1 MQRARKCRCDKP
13 DQFQMEERQVFTVA
27 DSSTIE
33 NTNASSL
40 PGVHDTLDVLDTPT
54 KAVNPGFQLALT
66 LANTVIWLSILPIS
80 TILLPLQIAGLD
92 AAHRFSNLSIATAVG
107 VLAAVI
113 TNPIAGAL
121 SDRTTS
127 RLGRR
132 RPWLIGGTIFSAITL
147 ALMANASNFVALVLW
162 WAIFHIAANA
172 LLAALSAV
180 IPDQV
185 PVRQRATVSSFVSLS
200 LPLGAVIG
208 SILVTKVIKTTQFS
222 YYIFIGIILLVMI
235 LFVLVL
241 REKPLPKKTVPPF
254 NLRAFLADFW
264 VNPARYPDFGWAWLT
279 RFIVYLSYYIA
290 LGYLL
295 YFLQDAV
302 HYQKAA
308 QGVTTFQTILTGTLL
323 IASIT
328 SGILS
333 DRFQRRKP
341 FVMGA
346 SFVLALAFLILA
358 FFQTWP
364 AVELAAAV
372 LGIGFGAYLGV
383 DIALITQVLPSANTR
398 GKDMGVINIANAF
411 PQVVGAAIAALV
423 INAFHNYTLLFI
435 FAAIL
440 ASLGAILIQRI
451 KSVR

>member
-1 MQRARKCRCDKP
+1 M
-13 DQFQMEERQVFTVA
+13 A
-27 DSSTIE
+27 DSTVLE
-33 NTNASSL
+33 PGGNDL
-40 PGVHDTLDVLDTPT
+40 PEALQIPA
-54 KAVNPGFQLALT
+54 KAVSAGFQFLLS
-66 LANTVIWLSILPIS
+66 LANLVVWLSILPIS
-80 TILLPLQIAGLD
+80 QILLPTQVAALD
-92 AAHRFSNLSIATAVG
+92 AANKFSNLSIAVAIG

-132 RPWLIGGTIFSAITL
+132 RPWFIAGTLLSMAAL
-147 ALMANASNFVALVLW
+147 ALMANASSFIALVLC
-162 WAIFHIAANA
+162 WAIFHVAANA
-172 LLAALSAV
+172 ILAALSAV
-180 IPDQV
+180 VPDQV
-185 PVRQRATVSSFVSLS
+185 PVRQRATVSAFVSLS

-208 SILVTKVIKTTQFS
+208 ALLVTRVVNSTQLS
-222 YYIFIGIILLVMI
+222 YFVFIGILFVVMALLVLLI
-235 LFVLVL
+235 HD
-241 REKPLPKKTVPPF
+241 KPLPKDAAPRF
-254 NLRAFLADFW
+254 NLGAFLAGFW
-264 VNPARYPDFGWAWLT
+264 VNPVKYPDFGWAWLT
-279 RFIVYLSYYIA
+279 RFLVYLGYFIS

-308 QGVTTFQTILTGTLL
+308 QGVTTFQVILTGTLL
-323 IASIT
+323 IASVI

-333 DRFQRRKP
+333 DKFQRRKI

-346 SFVLALAFLILA
+346 SLVIVLAFLILA

-383 DIALITQVLPSANTR
+383 DIALITQVLPSASAR
-398 GKDMGVINIANAF
+398 GKDLGVINIANAL
-411 PQVVGAAIAALV
+411 PQVVGSAVAALV
-423 INAFHNYTLLFI
+423 INSFHSYTLLFV

-440 ASLGAILIQRI
+440 ASLGAVLIQRI

>member
-1 MQRARKCRCDKP
+1 MPGTINQISFGWKRGRYL
-13 DQFQMEERQVFTVA
+13 TIA
-27 DSSTIE
+27 DSSQVE
-33 NTNASSL
+33 EASASST
-40 PGVHDTLDVLDTPT
+40 PDAHDIPEVLETPT
-54 KAVNPGFQLALT
+54 KAVTPGFQFALS

-80 TILLPLQIAGLD
+80 TILLPLQIAALD
-92 AAHRFSNLSIATAVG
+92 AAHRFSNLSIATAIG
-107 VLAAVI
+107 VLAALM

-132 RPWLIGGTIFSAITL
+132 RPWLIGGTILSAVTL
-147 ALMANASNFVALVLW
+147 ALMANAASFVTLVVW
-162 WAIFHIAANA
+162 WAIFHVAANA

-200 LPLGAVIG
+200 LPLGAVLG
-208 SILVTKVIKTTQFS
+208 AVLVTKVVTSTQFA
-222 YYIFIGIILLVMI
+222 YYIFIGLLLIVMM
-235 LFVLVL
+235 LFVVVL
-241 REKPLPKKTVPPF
+241 RDKPLSKEASSRF
-254 NLRAFLADFW
+254 NLRAFLAGFW
-264 VNPARYPDFGWAWLT
+264 VNPARYPDFGWAWIT

-308 QGVTTFQTILTGTLL
+308 QGVTTFQIILTGTLL

-333 DRFQRRKP
+333 DRFQQRKI

-358 FFQTWP
+358 FFQIWP

-383 DIALITQVLPSANTR
+383 DIALITQVLPSANAR
-398 GKDMGVINIANAF
+398 GKDLGMINIANAF
-411 PQVVGAAIAALV
+411 PQVVGSAIAAVV
-423 INAFHNYTLLFI
+423 INAFHSYTLLFVL
-435 FAAIL
+435 AAIL

-451 KSVR
+451 KGVR

>member
-1 MQRARKCRCDKP
+1 M
-13 DQFQMEERQVFTVA
+13 A
-27 DSSTIE
+27 DSTVLE
-33 NTNASSL
+33 
-40 PGVHDTLDVLDTPT
+40 PGVNDLPEALQIPAN
-54 KAVNPGFQLALT
+54 AVSAGFQFLLS
-66 LANTVIWLSILPIS
+66 LANLVVWLSILPIS
-80 TILLPLQIAGLD
+80 QILLPTQVAALD
-92 AAHRFSNLSIATAVG
+92 AANKFSNLSIAVAIG

-132 RPWLIGGTIFSAITL
+132 RPWFIVGTLLSMAAL
-147 ALMANASNFVALVLW
+147 ALMANASSFIALVLC
-162 WAIFHIAANA
+162 WAIFHVAANA
-172 LLAALSAV
+172 ILAALSAV
-180 IPDQV
+180 VPDQV
-185 PVRQRATVSSFVSLS
+185 PVRQRATVSAFVSLS

-208 SILVTKVIKTTQFS
+208 ALLVTRVVNSTQLS
-222 YYIFIGIILLVMI
+222 YFVFIGILFVVMVLLV
-235 LFVLVL
+235 LLVHD
-241 REKPLPKKTVPPF
+241 KPLPKGAVPRF
-254 NLRAFLADFW
+254 NLGAFLASFW
-264 VNPARYPDFGWAWLT
+264 VNPLKYPDFGWAWLT
-279 RFIVYLSYYIA
+279 RFLVYLGYFIS

-308 QGVTTFQTILTGTLL
+308 QGVTTFQIILTGTLL
-323 IASIT
+323 IASVI

-333 DRFQRRKP
+333 DKLQRRKI
-341 FVMGA
+341 FVVGA
-346 SFVLALAFLILA
+346 SLVIVLAFLILA

-383 DIALITQVLPSANTR
+383 DIALITQVLPSASAR
-398 GKDMGVINIANAF
+398 GKDLGVINIANAL
-411 PQVVGAAIAALV
+411 PQVVGSAVAALV
-423 INAFHNYTLLFI
+423 INSFHSYTLLFV

-440 ASLGAILIQRI
+440 ASLGAVLIQRI

>member
-1 MQRARKCRCDKP
+1 M
-13 DQFQMEERQVFTVA
+13 A
-27 DSSTIE
+27 DSTVLE
-33 NTNASSL
+33 
-40 PGVHDTLDVLDTPT
+40 PGVSDLPEALQIPA
-54 KAVNPGFQLALT
+54 KAVSAGFQFLLS
-66 LANTVIWLSILPIS
+66 LANLVVWLSILPIS
-80 TILLPLQIAGLD
+80 QILLPTQVAALD
-92 AAHRFSNLSIATAVG
+92 AANKFSNLSIATAIG

-132 RPWLIGGTIFSAITL
+132 RPWFIVGTLLSMVTL
-147 ALMANASNFVALVLW
+147 ALMANASSFIALVLC
-162 WAIFHIAANA
+162 WAIFHVAANA
-172 LLAALSAV
+172 ILAALSAV
-180 IPDQV
+180 VPDQV
-185 PVRQRATVSSFVSLS
+185 PVRQRATVSAFVSLS

-208 SILVTKVIKTTQFS
+208 ALLVTRVVNSTQLS
-222 YYIFIGIILLVMI
+222 YYVFIGILLVVMT
-235 LFVLVL
+235 LLVL
-241 REKPLPKKTVPPF
+241 LIHDKPLPKGAVPRF
-254 NLRAFLADFW
+254 NLGAFLAGFW
-264 VNPARYPDFGWAWLT
+264 VNPVKYPDFGWAWLT
-279 RFIVYLSYYIA
+279 RFLVYLGYFIS

-308 QGVTTFQTILTGTLL
+308 QGVTTFQVILTGTLL
-323 IASIT
+323 IASVI

-333 DRFQRRKP
+333 DKFQRRKI

-346 SFVLALAFLILA
+346 SLVIVLAFLILA

-383 DIALITQVLPSANTR
+383 DIALITQVLPSASAR
-398 GKDMGVINIANAF
+398 GKDLGVINIANAL
-411 PQVVGAAIAALV
+411 PQVVGSAVAALV
-423 INAFHNYTLLFI
+423 INSFHNYTLLFI
-435 FAAIL
+435 FAAVL
-440 ASLGAILIQRI
+440 AALGAVLIQRV

>member
-1 MQRARKCRCDKP
+1 M
-13 DQFQMEERQVFTVA
+13 A
-27 DSSTIE
+27 DSTVLE
-33 NTNASSL
+33 
-40 PGVHDTLDVLDTPT
+40 PGVSDLPEALQIPA
-54 KAVNPGFQLALT
+54 KAVSAGFQFLLS
-66 LANTVIWLSILPIS
+66 LANLVVWLSILPIS
-80 TILLPLQIAGLD
+80 QILLPTQVAALD
-92 AAHRFSNLSIATAVG
+92 AANKFSNLSIATAIG

-132 RPWLIGGTIFSAITL
+132 RPWFIVGTLLSMATL
-147 ALMANASNFVALVLW
+147 ALMANASSFLALVLC
-162 WAIFHIAANA
+162 WAIFHVAANA
-172 LLAALSAV
+172 ILAALSAV
-180 IPDQV
+180 VPDQV
-185 PVRQRATVSSFVSLS
+185 PVRQRATVSAFVSLS

-208 SILVTKVIKTTQFS
+208 ALLVTRVVNSTQLS
-222 YYIFIGIILLVMI
+222 YYVFIGILLVVMT
-235 LFVLVL
+235 LLVL
-241 REKPLPKKTVPPF
+241 LIHDKPLPKGAVPRF
-254 NLRAFLADFW
+254 NLGAFLAGFW
-264 VNPARYPDFGWAWLT
+264 VNPVKYPDFGWAWLT
-279 RFIVYLSYYIA
+279 RFLVYLGYFIS

-308 QGVTTFQTILTGTLL
+308 QGVTTFQVILTGTLL
-323 IASIT
+323 IASVI

-333 DRFQRRKP
+333 DKFQRRKI

-346 SFVLALAFLILA
+346 SLVIVLAFLILA

-383 DIALITQVLPSANTR
+383 DIALITQVLPSASAR
-398 GKDMGVINIANAF
+398 GKDLGVINIANAL
-411 PQVVGAAIAALV
+411 PQVVGSAVAALV
-423 INAFHNYTLLFI
+423 INSFHNYTLLFI
-435 FAAIL
+435 FAAVL
-440 ASLGAILIQRI
+440 AALGALLIQRV